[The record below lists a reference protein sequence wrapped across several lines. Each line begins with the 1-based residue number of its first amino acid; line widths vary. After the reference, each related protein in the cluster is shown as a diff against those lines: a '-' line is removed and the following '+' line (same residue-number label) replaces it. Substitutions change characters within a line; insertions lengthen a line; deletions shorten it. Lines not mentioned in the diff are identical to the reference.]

1 MYTSARLIVVF
12 QPHLFSRTRDFAEDF
27 GVALAEADSV
37 WVTDIF
43 PARETPIPGVT
54 GETVAEA
61 VQRAGGRHVSYV
73 PAIGDLTN
81 ILAEELRAGDVL
93 LTLGAGSIDSL
104 GGQVLNRLGER
115 VHA

>member
-1 MYTSARLIVVF
+1 MSARLIVVF

-27 GVALAEADSV
+27 GAALAEADSV

-54 GETVAEA
+54 GGTVAEA
-61 VQRAGGRHVSYV
+61 VQSADGGHVSYV
-73 PAIGDLTN
+73 PAIGDLPN
-81 ILAEELRAGDVL
+81 LLAEELRAGDVL

-104 GGQVLNRLGER
+104 GGQVLDRLGER